1 LATLYF
7 VPYQNPCP
15 KCLKKGLIRA
25 EHVIQG
31 GIATLAQYCGYCE
44 HQWSV
49 IEAAAARPEP
59 PKYVPLPKPRTRSF
73 GPKRK

>member
-1 LATLYF
+1 MK
-7 VPYQNPCP
+7 V
-15 KCLKKGLIRA
+15 GLIRA

-31 GIATLAQYCGYCE
+31 GVSTLAHYCGYCE

-49 IEAAAARPEP
+49 METSAKTPQP
-59 PKYVPLPKPRTRSF
+59 PPYPPLPKPRTRSF